1 MGHHMS
7 FWVQFETIFT
17 STELVIPAAQMG
29 IYVVIINM
37 MMLCNYYKACY
48 IISLSFS
55 FYWLFLL
62 NQKIFVNSQ
71 GEVLGGLFYYLIF
84 GSLFMIAVLISL
96 FTQKEKE

>member
-1 MGHHMS
+1 MS
-7 FWVQFETIFT
+7 FWVQFKTIFT

-29 IYVVIINM
+29 IYVIIINL
-37 MMLCNYYKACY
+37 MMLCRYYRACY
-48 IISLSFS
+48 LISLSFA

-84 GSLFMIAVLISL
+84 GSLFTIAVLIS
-96 FTQKEKE
+96 FFNSKEEE